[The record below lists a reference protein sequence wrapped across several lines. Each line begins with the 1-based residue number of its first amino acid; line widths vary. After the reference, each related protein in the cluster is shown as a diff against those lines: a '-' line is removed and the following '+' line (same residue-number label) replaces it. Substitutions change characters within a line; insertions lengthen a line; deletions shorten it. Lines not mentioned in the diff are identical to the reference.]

1 MKIEDVPERWEVVG
15 STEHFKG
22 YVVRVRTDQVRMPDG
37 EGADAELVTVTR
49 DVVGHPGAVGI
60 VALDDQDRVLLIR
73 QYRHP
78 VGYLLWELPAGLRDK
93 AGEPTWTN
101 AERELAEEAGY
112 RAGTWQLLLDYIS
125 SPGMTDERIRVFLAR
140 DLTPIPDGELDFD
153 RVHEEADMPLEWVP
167 LDEAVRHVLNG
178 DIHNGLAVIGILA
191 AHAARAS
198 GFAELRPADAP
209 EF

>member
-1 MKIEDVPERWEVVG
+1 VNIQDVPERWEVVG
-15 STEHFKG
+15 SAEHFKG
-22 YVVRVRTDQVRMPDG
+22 YVIDVRTDQVRMPDG
-37 EGADAELVTVTR
+37 EGADADLVTVSR
-49 DVVGHPGAVGI
+49 DVVAHRGAVGV

-93 AGEPTWTN
+93 AGEPTWIN

-112 RAGTWQLLLDYIS
+112 RAGEWHLLLDYLS

-140 DLTPIPDGELDFD
+140 DLTKIPDAELDFD
-153 RVHEEADMPLEWVP
+153 RVHEEAGMPVEWVP
-167 LDEAVRHVLNG
+167 LDEAVRHVLAG
-178 DIHNGLAVIGILA
+178 DVHNGLAVIGIMA
-191 AHAARAS
+191 AHAARAA
-198 GFAELRPADAP
+198 GFQALRPADAP